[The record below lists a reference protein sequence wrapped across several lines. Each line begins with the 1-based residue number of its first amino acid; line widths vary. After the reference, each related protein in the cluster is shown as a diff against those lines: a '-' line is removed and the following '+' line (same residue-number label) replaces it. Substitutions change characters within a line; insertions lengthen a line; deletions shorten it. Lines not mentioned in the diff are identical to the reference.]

1 MEKNNKEDEKE
12 QKIEEENI
20 FELQFDSD
28 EIINEIDGIDEYV
41 NELQDIIDLEKDEIN
56 DDEEEKGGKN
66 RKNKKKRNLKMK

>member
-66 RKNKKKRNLKMK
+66 RKNKKKET